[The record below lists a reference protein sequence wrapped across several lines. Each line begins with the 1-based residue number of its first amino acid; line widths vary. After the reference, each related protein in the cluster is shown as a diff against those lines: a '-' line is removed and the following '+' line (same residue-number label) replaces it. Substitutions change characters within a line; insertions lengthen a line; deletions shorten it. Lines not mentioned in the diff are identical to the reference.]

1 VNALA
6 QAAVSAATTA
16 EARAFVAESRD
27 RLFADRAVL
36 ELGLQRLGL
45 RMHPSETIY
54 SLVDLGPKRRA
65 TALRDGLLAR
75 HAILIR
81 DATSFGLP
89 HHVRVC
95 ARPVAQSTRLLLA
108 LTQELNR

>member
-6 QAAVSAATTA
+6 QAAVIAATSA
-16 EARAFVAESRD
+16 EVRAFVAYSRA

-36 ELGLQRLGL
+36 ELELQRLGL
-45 RMHPSETIY
+45 RTHPSETIY

-65 TALRDGLLAR
+65 TALRDALLAR

-95 ARPVAQSTRLLLA
+95 ARPALQSARLIHALA
-108 LTQELNR
+108 QELNR